1 MSAPARP
8 RASTEAV
15 AANVLRLLD
24 GRPQSSIRRRTGW
37 HAQYLS
43 DRMRGRVGWSVAD
56 LVRLCDVLDVD
67 PGELLR
73 PDLVAG
79 ELEGR
84 S

>member
-1 MSAPARP
+1 MSRPRP

-24 GRPQSSIRRRTGW
+24 GRPQSGLRRRAGW

-56 LVRLCDVLDVD
+56 LVRLCDLLEVE
-67 PGELLR
+67 PRELLD
-73 PDLVAG
+73 PDLVERA
-79 ELEGR
+79 EA
-84 S
+84 